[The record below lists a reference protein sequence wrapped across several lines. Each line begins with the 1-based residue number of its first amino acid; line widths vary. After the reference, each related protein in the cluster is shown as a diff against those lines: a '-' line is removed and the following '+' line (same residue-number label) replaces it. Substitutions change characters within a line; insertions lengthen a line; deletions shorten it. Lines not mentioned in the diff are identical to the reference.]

1 MASGI
6 PPPPPAAEAY
16 QAAHAAAQAAARKGE
31 LIRPQYPNSPWLAQ
45 QTAYL
50 EKTMQEQAAAI
61 RATSA
66 AAQQEPHIPANRV
79 LHLLAD
85 SGLGDRPPMADPAS
99 ERAAAQAT

>member
-1 MASGI
+1 MPSGI

-16 QAAHAAAQAAARKGE
+16 QAAHAAPQAAARSSE
-31 LIRPQYPNSPWLAQ
+31 RIRHQYPNSAYLAEYK
-45 QTAYL
+45 ANL
-50 EKTMQEQAAAI
+50 EKTMQD

-66 AAQQEPHIPANRV
+66 AAQQEHHIPADRV